1 MSRQKNKL
9 PVKRPDA
16 AYEVGYGKPPATT
29 RFKPGQSGNPRG
41 RPKGAKNRLPKLNE
55 ERLKSII
62 LQEAYR
68 DITVRDGARNVTIPM
83 AQAIVRSLAVN
94 AAKGQHRAQRLFA
107 EMLSTTERQNKQL
120 ADEWLSTAMDYKI
133 EWDRELERRKRLGIT
148 DLPDPVPHPDHV
160 KIDMNTGQAWVVGP
174 MTKEELAELEMW
186 RAKRDGWQE
195 DLEAYRRDLEA
206 EDDEGIREIIRG
218 EIAHVER
225 VLEIIDRALYVV
237 DLR

>member
-1 MSRQKNKL
+1 MSGEKNKL
-9 PVKRPDA
+9 PIQKPDA
-16 AYEVGYGKPPATT
+16 SYEVGYGKPPATT
-29 RFKPGQSGNPRG
+29 RFKPGTSGNPRG

-83 AQAIVRSLAVN
+83 AQAVMRSLAVN

-133 EWDRELERRKRLGIT
+133 EWDQELERRKRLGIT
-148 DLPDPVPHPDHV
+148 DLPDPVPHPDHI
-160 KIDMNTGQAWVVGP
+160 KIDLNTGEARVEGP
-174 MTKEELAELEMW
+174 WTKEEKAELEMW
-186 RAKRDGWQE
+186 RAKRDDWQE
-195 DLEAYRRDLEA
+195 DLEAYRADLEA
-206 EDDEGIREIIRG
+206 EEDEGIRDIIRG
-218 EIAHVER
+218 DIAHVVR
-225 VLEIIDRALYVV
+225 VLSIIGQLTDRFG
-237 DLR
+237 R